1 MQKVLG
7 QLNSL
12 ALKDHTVDKV
22 GHAAGKEN
30 AAAPSA
36 PGVDQTIADLLENQ
50 RWFRDAVF
58 ASGLLTSVDIGTARA
73 TASVVDKLCAPR
85 ALRVDA
91 CAKLRGAA
99 QTEGLPAIVTA
110 VSTYEDGGDAA
121 ALIRTVLDVVVGS
134 SAEKKYSEAELRVVS
149 YLARA
154 CPRATADAVAFVD
167 AFAAGVS
174 PVPSKDFQL
183 NAWGPNVCLS
193 PDDMSSRP
201 LDLQALF
208 MAAALRAPYSSYA
221 GGVRYTAL
229 ARIELL
235 VRGKLDECDSLAGY
249 AALLRAGLLG
259 DLLGRVAYGCD
270 AQDEVGN
277 GHQAALGA
285 ASSIMGMIG
294 DWYQMQRAI
303 YEMRRDEAPGP
314 VGVLMRLVEHLDVTK
329 LSALAP
335 GRAPEDD
342 GQADWWREG
351 VLGFLEAEN
360 FAAQSS
366 EDIASVAACA
376 FGAAQQIMIGG
387 CGSDDST
394 GNYMMIQ
401 FLLMVLC
408 EGLLLSG
415 PRAYARQ
422 LRQEHPSAIRAL
434 ISAWIRRISL
444 VGDATVKVRQWEMR
458 RDRYDDSDDD
468 DDDDDDDDEDDD
480 DSDDE
485 DESSFED
492 Y

>member
-1 MQKVLG
+1 MQKALG

-12 ALKDHTVDKV
+12 ALKDHALDKV
-22 GHAAGKEN
+22 DQAAGKEN
-30 AAAPSA
+30 AGTAAAAASSA

-91 CAKLRGAA
+91 CAKLRGVA

-149 YLARA
+149 CLALV

-174 PVPSKDFQL
+174 PVPSADFQI

-193 PDDMSSRP
+193 RTSRRP
-201 LDLQALF
+201 RDLQALF
-208 MAAALRAPYSSYA
+208 MAAALRAPYRSYA
-221 GGVRYTAL
+221 GGVRFTAL
-229 ARIELL
+229 ARI
-235 VRGKLDECDSLAGY
+235 DEVVEDRDATGEYLNPTGY

-259 DLLGRVAYGCD
+259 DLLGRVAYGRN

-285 ASSIMGMIG
+285 ARNIMRLID
-294 DWYQMQRAI
+294 DWYEMQR
-303 YEMRRDEAPGP
+303 RRCRQDEFPGP
-314 VGVLMRLVEHLDVTK
+314 VGVIMRLAAHLEATG

-335 GRAPEDD
+335 PRALEDD
-342 GQADWWREG
+342 DQADQWREG

-366 EDIASVAACA
+366 ADIASVAACA
-376 FGAAQQIMIGG
+376 FGVAQQIMSGAYG
-387 CGSDDST
+387 ADDT
-394 GNYMMIQ
+394 TRNYFRIQ
-401 FLLMVLC
+401 ILLMVLC
-408 EGLLLSG
+408 EELLLSG

-422 LRQEHPSAIRAL
+422 LRQEHPSVIRAL
-434 ISAWIRRISL
+434 INAWIRRMRL
-444 VGDATVKVRQWEMR
+444 YGDASAKIEQFERHRNQ
-458 RDRYDDSDDD
+458 YG
-468 DDDDDDDDEDDD
+468 
-480 DSDDE
+480 E
-485 DESSFED
+485 DEYFDD

>member
-1 MQKVLG
+1 M
-7 QLNSL
+7 
-12 ALKDHTVDKV
+12 
-22 GHAAGKEN
+22 
-30 AAAPSA
+30 
-36 PGVDQTIADLLENQ
+36 
-50 RWFRDAVF
+50 AV
-58 ASGLLTSVDIGTARA
+58 
-73 TASVVDKLCAPR
+73 
-85 ALRVDA
+85 
-91 CAKLRGAA
+91 
-99 QTEGLPAIVTA
+99 
-110 VSTYEDGGDAA
+110 
-121 ALIRTVLDVVVGS
+121 
-134 SAEKKYSEAELRVVS
+134 
-149 YLARA
+149 
-154 CPRATADAVAFVD
+154 
-167 AFAAGVS
+167 
-174 PVPSKDFQL
+174 
-183 NAWGPNVCLS
+183 
-193 PDDMSSRP
+193 
-201 LDLQALF
+201 
-208 MAAALRAPYSSYA
+208 ALRAPYRSYA
-221 GGVRYTAL
+221 GDVRYTAL
-229 ARIELL
+229 ARIEVL

-259 DLLGRVAYGCD
+259 DLLGRVAYGRD

-285 ASSIMGMIG
+285 ASRIMGMIG
-294 DWYQMQRAI
+294 DWYDMQRVI

-314 VGVLMRLVEHLDVTK
+314 VGVLMRLAEHYATK

-335 GRAPEDD
+335 ARVLEDD
-342 GQADWWREG
+342 GQADQWREG

-434 ISAWIRRISL
+434 ISAWIRRIRL

-468 DDDDDDDDEDDD
+468 DDDDEDDDDD

>member
-1 MQKVLG
+1 MQKALG

-12 ALKDHTVDKV
+12 ALKDHALDKV
-22 GHAAGKEN
+22 DQAAGKEN
-30 AAAPSA
+30 AGTAAAAASSA

-149 YLARA
+149 CLALV

-174 PVPSKDFQL
+174 PVPSADFQI

-208 MAAALRAPYSSYA
+208 MAVALRAPYRSYA
-221 GGVRYTAL
+221 GDVRYTAL
-229 ARIELL
+229 ARIEVL

-259 DLLGRVAYGCD
+259 DLLGRVAYGRD

-285 ASSIMGMIG
+285 ARNIMRLID
-294 DWYQMQRAI
+294 DWYEMQR
-303 YEMRRDEAPGP
+303 RRCRQDEFPGP
-314 VGVLMRLVEHLDVTK
+314 VGVIMRLAAHLEATG

-335 GRAPEDD
+335 PRALEDD
-342 GQADWWREG
+342 DQADQWREG

-366 EDIASVAACA
+366 ADIASVAACA
-376 FGAAQQIMIGG
+376 FGVAQQIMSGAYG
-387 CGSDDST
+387 ADDT
-394 GNYMMIQ
+394 TRNYFRIQ
-401 FLLMVLC
+401 ILLMVLC
-408 EGLLLSG
+408 EELLLSG

-422 LRQEHPSAIRAL
+422 LRQEHPSVIRAL
-434 ISAWIRRISL
+434 INAWIRRMRL
-444 VGDATVKVRQWEMR
+444 YGDASAKIEQFERHRNQ
-458 RDRYDDSDDD
+458 YG
-468 DDDDDDDDEDDD
+468 
-480 DSDDE
+480 E
-485 DESSFED
+485 DEYFDD